1 MLNTKVKALLGAAIA
16 SVMLGLVSAPVL
28 AHHPIQAKFD
38 KAAEMSV
45 TGVVTNVDWK
55 NPHVHVFLNVKNG
68 TTVTNWAVELESP
81 LLLKGSGWSS
91 QSVKP
96 GDTLTVK
103 GIRARDGS
111 RQLWSEAVTKGGT
124 ALLTLKDLHPA
135 SPAKKEPAPRG
146 ADGKVMLGSA
156 TGYWGF
162 PSSNA
167 LVEDAVK
174 VKMDKYGQLADLS
187 DAAKVAPLQPWALAL
202 YKNRQQRDLRDDP
215 MFLHCKPPGGPRQ
228 YQSDLGIKF
237 VEDKINQRVF
247 ILMGSGNRNY
257 RIVYLDGRDKVG
269 SVTGDADN
277 PLYYGRAIGKWEGDT
292 LLVTTK
298 GFNEDFWMS
307 NGGLP
312 HTNNLVLT
320 ERFTRPDMNTL
331 QYQVAIDDHGAY
343 TRPWTAS
350 WTMQW
355 VPDQEVPIH
364 FCQDNRP

>member
-1 MLNTKVKALLGAAIA
+1 MQKSKLKSLLSVAIA
-16 SVMLGLVSAPVL
+16 SAVLGLSATPAL

-38 KAAEMSV
+38 KAAEMSI
-45 TGVVTNVDWK
+45 TGIVTNVDWK

-68 TTVTNWAVELESP
+68 AAVANWAVELESP
-81 LLLKGSGWSS
+81 LLLKASGWSS

-96 GDTLTVK
+96 GDTVTVK

-111 RQLWSEAVTKGGT
+111 RQLWSESVAKAGAT
-124 ALLTLKDLHPA
+124 LFTLKDLRPA
-135 SPAKKEPAPRG
+135 VPAKKEPAPRG
-146 ADGKVMLGSA
+146 ADGKVILGSA
-156 TGYWGF
+156 TGFWGF
-162 PSSNA
+162 PSSYS
-167 LVEDAVK
+167 LVEDGIK
-174 VKMDKYGQLADLS
+174 VKSDKYGQLADLK

-215 MFLHCKPPGGPRQ
+215 MYLHCKPPGGPRQ

-247 ILMGSGNRNY
+247 ILMGSGNHNY
-257 RIVYLDGRDKVG
+257 RIVYLDGREKVG
-269 SVTGDADN
+269 SVTGDDDN
-277 PLYYGRAIGKWEGDT
+277 PLYFGRALGKWEGDT
-292 LLVTTK
+292 LVVTTK

-312 HTNNLVLT
+312 HTSSLVLT
-320 ERFTRPDMNTL
+320 ERFSRPDMNTL
-331 QYQVAIDDHGAY
+331 QYQVAIDDRGAY
-343 TRPWTAS
+343 TRPWTVS
-350 WTMQW
+350 WSMQW